1 MIDFTA
7 LTIVD
12 YAVVVVL
19 FMSAILSTLRG
30 MTREFLGLLG
40 WVVSV
45 IVANYA
51 KPLLEDPIADLI
63 NSDGLSAAL
72 AWGLPFAAT
81 VIIWF
86 LLASLLSPGLTRA
99 GLGSLDKWLGVFFG
113 AARGY
118 LLVLLAFIVAVL
130 ALEGENK
137 LPASIQNAQST
148 PVFSHSAQ
156 FLATVQYVANFMP
169 DDFSNKLSSS
179 LINHKSVNA
188 TAAEAIDNMIDN
200 SADILKKPLE
210 LLNDEK
216 AN

>member
-1 MIDFTA
+1 MIDFTT

-12 YAVVVVL
+12 YAVVFVL
-19 FMSAILSTLRG
+19 FMSAVFSTLRG

-45 IVANYA
+45 VVANYA

-63 NSDGLSAAL
+63 NADGLSAAL

-99 GLGSLDKWLGVFFG
+99 GLGILDRWLGVIFG
-113 AARGY
+113 VARGY
-118 LLVLLAFIVAVL
+118 LLVLLAFIGAVL

-137 LPASIQNAQST
+137 LPATIQNAQST
-148 PVFSHSAQ
+148 PLFSQSAQ
-156 FLATVQYVANFMP
+156 YFASFMP
-169 DDFSNKLSSS
+169 DDYNDKLSSS
-179 LINHKSVNA
+179 LIDHKGVNA

-200 SADILKKPLE
+200 GADIVKKPLE

-216 AN
+216 TN